1 MVDGLLEA
9 TAGGRAARKKGLTA
23 SRVLQE
29 CERFS
34 YNNEPNNG
42 TYVNG
47 YTEYKNAK
55 EFDDVNPNMTQQYN
69 GESRKKSF
77 EDKAAMDKYKR
88 DRLKG
93 EKTLHDDYTG
103 KDNLYLRQDNPNK
116 RYNERNT

>member
-1 MVDGLLEA
+1 MKDEVLKPVFMSVVDGLLEA

-69 GESRKKSF
+69 GESRKKV
-77 EDKAAMDKYKR
+77 
-88 DRLKG
+88 LKIRPLWISISG
-93 EKTLHDDYTG
+93 IDLKVRKHCMTIILA
-103 KDNLYLRQDNPNK
+103 KIISI
-116 RYNERNT
+116 